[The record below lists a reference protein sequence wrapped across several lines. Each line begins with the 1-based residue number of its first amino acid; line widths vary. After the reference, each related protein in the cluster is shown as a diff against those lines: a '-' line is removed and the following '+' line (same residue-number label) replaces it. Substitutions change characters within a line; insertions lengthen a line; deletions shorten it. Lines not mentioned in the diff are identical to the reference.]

1 MITIET
7 TINGTENTLTYYSKA
22 VIDELYNKYKEIKD
36 EHSDYALSIKSF
48 LETTYTDSTT
58 GNGEILIP
66 TFSVTSTTKLYKYD
80 NEKNIK
86 GKEEKTEEDGMNYSV
101 LNYEVVSTKY
111 GTPVEFLIDLI
122 EITGSQ
128 DFVNAFIEEVTKP
141 EYKITLGLYD
151 LTTTTSNVY
160 QDTYTQKTT
169 IKGKKD
175 GKVYTVRDNGIIE
188 LPELNSIEVSSPSF
202 SVPFAGI
209 NTETTNLGSIVK
221 HTETVSSI
229 PGKITIKANGGFRK
243 KRTCIYAI
251 LQ

>member
-7 TINGTENTLTYYSKA
+7 TVNGTEKTLTYYSKA

-48 LETTYTDSTT
+48 LETTYTDSTA

-66 TFSVTSTTKLYKYD
+66 TFSVTSTTKFYKYD

-86 GKEEKTEEDGMNYSV
+86 GKEEKIEEDGMNYSV

-128 DFVNAFIEEVTKP
+128 DFVNAFIEEVTKSD
-141 EYKITLGLYD
+141 YKITLGLYD

-175 GKVYTVRDNGIIE
+175 GKVYTVRDSGIIE

-202 SVPFAGI
+202 SVPSTGI
-209 NTETTNLGSIVK
+209 NTGTTNLGSIVK
-221 HTETVSSI
+221 HTETLSSTS
-229 PGKITIKANGGFRK
+229 GKITIKANGGFRK
-243 KRTCIYAI
+243 KRTYIYAI